1 MSMTVIKITTHWE
14 AEEAHSV
21 IEFLDQLREV
31 LWQHYGEEVTQMI
44 CEDSCHVDHECQHD
58 LPFDDPLDF

>member
-1 MSMTVIKITTHWE
+1 MPMTFIQMTTHWE

-21 IEFLDQLREV
+21 IEFLDQLRDA
-31 LWQHYGEEVTQMI
+31 LWQRHGEGITQMQR
-44 CEDSCHVDHECQHD
+44 ESSTVHNDRQHD